1 MITQPG
7 VLVGLNSLL
16 EQNGSITLPTGEI
29 IQRHPDTVV
38 VVTTN
43 ISYEGC
49 RTLNQSVT
57 DRMSLVEDIEL
68 PSPEIMAQRAMAVT
82 GATDE
87 YQVTQMVEVVNTMSE
102 YMRKNGITDGTCGMR
117 SLIDWIISAEIT
129 GDVYRSALSTVISKA
144 STDEDDR
151 EALKATIL
159 EPIFA
164 QTRHKAS

>member
-1 MITQPG
+1 MQPG

-16 EQNGSITLPTGEI
+16 EQSGSITLPTGEI

-49 RTLNQSVT
+49 RGLNQSVI

-68 PSPEIMAQRAMAVT
+68 PTPEVMTQRAMAIT
-82 GATDE
+82 GSKDE
-87 YQVTQMVEVVNTMSE
+87 YQVSQMVQVVIDMSE
-102 YMRKNGITDGTCGMR
+102 YMRKNGITDGSCGMR

-129 GDVYRSALSTVISKA
+129 GDAHKSALSTVISKA
-144 STDEDDR
+144 TSDEEDR
-151 EALKATIL
+151 EALKTTIL

-164 QTRHKAS
+164 PKRRRAS

>member
-1 MITQPG
+1 M
-7 VLVGLNSLL
+7 
-16 EQNGSITLPTGEI
+16 
-29 IQRHPDTVV
+29 

-43 ISYEGC
+43 VTYEGC
-49 RTLNQSVT
+49 RGLNQSVV
-57 DRMSLVEDIEL
+57 DRMSLVEDIDL
-68 PSPEIMAQRAMAVT
+68 PTPEVMTQRAMAIT

-87 YQVTQMVEVVNTMSE
+87 YQVSQMVQVVNDMSD

-144 STDEDDR
+144 SSEEDDR
-151 EALKATIL
+151 ETLKTAVL

-164 QTRHKAS
+164 PMRRKAS